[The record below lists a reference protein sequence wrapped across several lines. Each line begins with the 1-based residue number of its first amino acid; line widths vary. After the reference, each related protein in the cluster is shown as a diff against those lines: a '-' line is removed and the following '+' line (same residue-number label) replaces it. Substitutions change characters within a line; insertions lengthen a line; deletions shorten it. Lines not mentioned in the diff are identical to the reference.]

1 MNRKGFTLLEILIAF
16 ILLAIILV
24 TIYEAFFGHVK
35 AMEATRLVE
44 ERYQIG
50 RTALDIL
57 TREIEGAYLGME
69 IEAAN
74 LGSDKPPLIFL
85 GIDDQ
90 SVEGIPRDTIHF
102 VTTSSFTGSNGWTD
116 GGLRE
121 ITYRVAVDPETEE
134 ELIMRREDI
143 TVDDDLQTGGSEQIL
158 AEGIK
163 GLDFLFIDGEGN
175 ESETWDDAETNRLP
189 VAVRI
194 TIIIAEEGTDGL
206 SLSSWTSIP
215 LSLD

>member
-1 MNRKGFTLLEILIAF
+1 
-16 ILLAIILV
+16 
-24 TIYEAFFGHVK
+24 
-35 AMEATRLVE
+35 
-44 ERYQIG
+44 
-50 RTALDIL
+50 
-57 TREIEGAYLGME
+57 
-69 IEAAN
+69 
-74 LGSDKPPLIFL
+74 
-85 GIDDQ
+85 
-90 SVEGIPRDTIHF
+90 
-102 VTTSSFTGSNGWTD
+102 
-116 GGLRE
+116 
-121 ITYRVAVDPETEE
+121 
-134 ELIMRREDI
+134 MRREDI

-189 VAVRI
+189 VAVKI

>member
-1 MNRKGFTLLEILIAF
+1 MNRKGFTLLEILISLT
-16 ILLAIILV
+16 LLAIVLT
-24 TIYEAFFGHVK
+24 TIYQAFFGHVK

-50 RTALDIL
+50 RTSLDIL
-57 TREIEGAYLGME
+57 TRELEGAYLGSE
-69 IEAAN
+69 E
-74 LGSDKPPLIFL
+74 SPLIFI

-90 SVEGIPRDTIHF
+90 SVEGIPWDSIHF
-102 VTTSSFTGSNGWTD
+102 VTTSSFTGGNGWTD

-134 ELIMRREDI
+134 TLIIRREDI
-143 TVDDDLQTGGSEQIL
+143 TVDDDLQGGGSEQIL

-163 GLDFLFIDGEGN
+163 GLDFLFIDQEGN
-175 ESETWDDAETNRLP
+175 ESETWDNAETNRLP

-194 TIIIAEEGTDGL
+194 TVITAEEGTDGL
-206 SLSSWTSIP
+206 SMSTWTSIP
-215 LSLD
+215 LSVSVD